1 MTDHAP
7 PRIKPYSTT
16 ELKLMPSATALSRLR
31 ALATAEAL
39 EGTQDMVTELLGTI
53 SKLRQEILDS
63 KAEPVQDSR
72 EFTRETAVGVDEWLA
87 DWRADKIPHTK
98 ENYRLA
104 YWAGLLE
111 YAPAVTTPKTCCG
124 KCHPKGTP

>member
-7 PRIKPYSTT
+7 PRIYPYSTT

-39 EGTQDMVTELLGTI
+39 EGPQDQVVELLGTI
-53 SKLRQEILDS
+53 SKLRQEILNS

-72 EFTRETAVGVDEWLA
+72 EFTRETGVGIVEWLA
-87 DWRADKIPHTK
+87 DWRAEKIPHTRG
-98 ENYRLA
+98 NYRLA

-111 YAPAVTTPKTCCG
+111 YAPAAPAPKTCCG
-124 KCHPKGTP
+124 KCHSKGTP